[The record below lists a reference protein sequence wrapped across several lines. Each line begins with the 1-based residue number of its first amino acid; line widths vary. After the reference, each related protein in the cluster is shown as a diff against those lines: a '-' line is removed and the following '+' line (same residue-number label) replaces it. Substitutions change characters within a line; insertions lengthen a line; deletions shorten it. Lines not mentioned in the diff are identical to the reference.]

1 LKNYIIQTDP
11 FIVPTADGKLIEE
24 HFGNA
29 SLKYEGCSVCRCEA
43 HPGWKESYQSPE
55 FDEIVLVSKGKLEV
69 KIDKEKLIIRKGE
82 SILLKKGGRIRF
94 RNSFDEPSE
103 FYSICLP
110 PFSLKTVHRE

>member
-1 LKNYIIQTDP
+1 MKNYIIQTDP